1 MGQVRKSQFW
11 FDVNSTLTEFS
22 VSLNSQTIRRAREIL
37 DNSGLNQDDETGMP
51 GMRRTELP
59 ISGYYNT
66 NDTGLAHTLWDAQD
80 LYATTSTFQMRL
92 GSDYYYG
99 EAWVQDVEF
108 GSADGRQLV
117 PFSATLFIN
126 GGANRTSV
134 NQAGA

>member
-1 MGQVRKSQFW
+1 MAQVRKTQFW

-22 VSLNSQTIRRAREIL
+22 GSLNSQTLRRTREIL
-37 DNSGLNQDDETGMP
+37 DNTGLNEDDESGMP

-80 LYATTSTFQMRL
+80 VYATTSTFQIKV
-92 GSDYYYG
+92 GADYYYG
-99 EAWVQDVEF
+99 EAIVQDVEL

-117 PFSATLFIN
+117 PFSATLFID

-134 NQAGA
+134 NQAT